1 MREAWRGLAL
11 TPVPLALLGAHPSP
25 SHREGARANTGQDPP
40 AHPFFPL
47 AQSAETWLHV
57 PSRRQGVQGL
67 LFTWH
72 GRPSRGA
79 HQQLL
84 EHSRHWLHFLVGSLP
99 GVGAGTMQPPTPP
112 ESPIPSPPRPGPL
125 CPPHLPADPQAGSL
139 LLLVLFLHH
148 APPPAWGGTPPLSRD
163 PVIRGLW
170 SQRNAGSCE
179 PKHDTSPPPTPSPSA
194 RPPAAPAGPCPG
206 GGAAPSLLSKP
217 MRPLYV
223 HKACVPAPVT
233 KRGCL
238 ALLLMGASRA
248 PRGDKGPPE
257 PRGSGELNSAEE
269 KRTREQNGAE
279 SHRTRCD
286 ARAIPVTVLKAQ
298 YFLSLLLEP
307 NRGCRPAPHRTAGP
321 SPSSPQ
327 V

>member
-11 TPVPLALLGAHPSP
+11 TPVPLAPPQPLSSGRCQSEHRARAARTPLLPPGPVGGDPAPRPQQETGGPGPALHLARAAIPGRSSAASGTFQALVTFSGWLPARCRSRDDAAPPSPQKAQSPVLLGLARSARLTSPQTPKLAPS
-25 SHREGARANTGQDPP
+25 SSSSSSCTAPP
-40 AHPFFPL
+40 
-47 AQSAETWLHV
+47 
-57 PSRRQGVQGL
+57 RRPGE
-67 LFTWH
+67 
-72 GRPSRGA
+72 GRP
-79 HQQLL
+79 H
-84 EHSRHWLHFLVGSLP
+84 
-99 GVGAGTMQPPTPP
+99 
-112 ESPIPSPPRPGPL
+112 
-125 CPPHLPADPQAGSL
+125 C
-139 LLLVLFLHH
+139 
-148 APPPAWGGTPPLSRD
+148 

-223 HKACVPAPVT
+223 HKACIRAPVT

-279 SHRTRCD
+279 SHRTRCN